1 MWSSFMYFL
10 CALCMTA
17 HVPVCK
23 CIYLF
28 VGKPVV
34 RTSSITV
41 FRWTWTS
48 QILPSWLLVFC
59 PFPPLELWDW
69 LQGFL
74 SRCWDPNWG
83 AQACAPGTMLGFVL
97 LNQVLFLLG
106 AVFIDSWTSSL
117 RRVEA
122 SPLSCLVVVASQLA
136 LHFSFWWNVTVLSWV
151 AEPDMCGSPPFLTLE
166 RPSMCVY
173 IFTEKCY
180 KHPASL
186 EKRIL

>member
-1 MWSSFMYFL
+1 MFL
-10 CALCMTA
+10 CASAYICSWGSQWSELLQL
-17 HVPVCK
+17 
-23 CIYLF
+23 LF
-28 VGKPVV
+28 FAEPGLHRFCLVGC
-34 RTSSITV
+34 RCSALFLLSSPGT
-41 FRWTWTS
+41 
-48 QILPSWLLVFC
+48 
-59 PFPPLELWDW
+59 DW

-106 AVFIDSWTSSL
+106 AVFIDSCTSSL

-151 AEPDMCGSPPFLTLE
+151 AEPDMCGSPPFLPLE